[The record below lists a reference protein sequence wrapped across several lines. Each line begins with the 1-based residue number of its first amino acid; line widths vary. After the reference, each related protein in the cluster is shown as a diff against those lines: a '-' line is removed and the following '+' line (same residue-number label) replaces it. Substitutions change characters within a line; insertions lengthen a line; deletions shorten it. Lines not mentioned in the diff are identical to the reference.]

1 MINGKSQLAASR
13 LGDIFAKTGW
23 ARAGLQ
29 ALATD
34 KENEVAIQYHSA
46 ATGTLRVV
54 TCDVYGLTRWLKKEA
69 TQPGARGRFESL
81 LDRKDA
87 RPSAPRQTLLPL
99 GELSPIARRSLLPD

>member
-13 LGDIFAKTGW
+13 LGDILDKLGW
-23 ARAGLQ
+23 TRSGMQ
-29 ALATD
+29 AMAT
-34 KENEVAIQYHSA
+34 ENENAVAIQYHSA

-54 TCDVYGLTRWLKKEA
+54 TCDVYGLTHWLKKEA

-87 RPSAPRQTLLPL
+87 RPSAPRQCLLPL
-99 GELSPIARRSLLPD
+99 GELSPIARRAMRPD